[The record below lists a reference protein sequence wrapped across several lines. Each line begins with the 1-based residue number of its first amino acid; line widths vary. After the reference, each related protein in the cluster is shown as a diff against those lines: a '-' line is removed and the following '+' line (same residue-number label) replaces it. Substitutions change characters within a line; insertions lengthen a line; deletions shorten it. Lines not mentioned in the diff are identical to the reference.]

1 MYTFLLDLKRHQL
14 KINTSSLKIEQFSG
28 RLKIK
33 MFLRIYY
40 ASVQLSQFFFY
51 YYDYVKHK
59 FCKAQNPLDTFPL
72 AGSCKT

>member
-40 ASVQLSQFFFY
+40 ASVQLSQFFIIM
-51 YYDYVKHK
+51 
-59 FCKAQNPLDTFPL
+59 T
-72 AGSCKT
+72 T